1 MWGDPVT
8 RPLPTMPTG
17 RLPLRTGAYWTV
29 TAVVIGEA
37 AVGGTLDLLRMA
49 PFYPV
54 LLDLG
59 YPSYLSTI
67 LGAAKIL
74 AAVVIAAPRLPRL
87 KEWAYAGV
95 LINMVGAMASHLA
108 VHDSLDNLVAP
119 AAFAVLALLS
129 WAARPAS
136 RRL

>member
-1 MWGDPVT
+1 
-8 RPLPTMPTG
+8 MPTTQI
-17 RLPLRTGAYWTV
+17 PVRTGAYWAV

-37 AVGGTLDLLRMA
+37 AIGGTMDLLRMA

-54 LLDLG
+54 LIELG
-59 YPSYLSTI
+59 YLSTI
-67 LGAAKIL
+67 LGAAKV
-74 AAVVIAAPRLPRL
+74 AAAIVIAAPGLPRL

-129 WAARPAS
+129 WASRPAS

>member
-1 MWGDPVT
+1 MTRPVT
-8 RPLPTMPTG
+8 TALPTT
-17 RLPLRTGAYWTV
+17 RLPLRTAAYWAVTTV
-29 TAVVIGEA
+29 VVGEA
-37 AVGGTLDLLRMA
+37 AVGGTMDLLRMA

-54 LLDLG
+54 LIDLG
-59 YPSYLSTI
+59 YPGYLSTI
-67 LGAAKIL
+67 LGTAKVL
-74 AAVVIAAPRLPRL
+74 AAIVIAAPGLPRL

-108 VHDSLDNLVAP
+108 VRDSLGNLVAP

-129 WAARPAS
+129 WASRPAG

>member
-1 MWGDPVT
+1 
-8 RPLPTMPTG
+8 MPTTQIPA
-17 RLPLRTGAYWTV
+17 RAGAYWAV

-37 AVGGTLDLLRMA
+37 AIGGTMDLLRMA

-54 LLDLG
+54 LIDLG
-59 YPSYLSTI
+59 YPGYLSTI
-67 LGAAKIL
+67 LGAAKV
-74 AAVVIAAPRLPRL
+74 AAAIVIAAPGLPRL

-119 AAFAVLALLS
+119 AAFAVLALVS
-129 WAARPAS
+129 WASRPAS

>member
-1 MWGDPVT
+1 VT
-8 RPLPTMPTG
+8 RPLTTTLPGT
-17 RLPLRTGAYWTV
+17 RLPLPTSGYWAA
-29 TAVVIGEA
+29 TAVVVGEA
-37 AVGGTLDLLRMA
+37 AIGGAMDLLRMA

-54 LLDLG
+54 LIDLG

-67 LGAAKIL
+67 LGTAKVL
-74 AAVVIAAPRLPRL
+74 AAVVIAAPSLPRL

-119 AAFAVLALLS
+119 ASFAVLALLS
-129 WAARPAS
+129 WATRPAS

>member
-1 MWGDPVT
+1 VT
-8 RPLPTMPTG
+8 RPMPTTQI
-17 RLPLRTGAYWTV
+17 PVRTGAYWAV

-37 AVGGTLDLLRMA
+37 AIGSTMDLLRMA

-54 LLDLG
+54 LIELG
-59 YPSYLSTI
+59 YPGYLSTI
-67 LGAAKIL
+67 LGAAKV
-74 AAVVIAAPRLPRL
+74 AAAIVIAAPGLPRL

-129 WAARPAS
+129 WASRPAS

>member
-1 MWGDPVT
+1 VN
-8 RPLPTMPTG
+8 RPS
-17 RLPLRTGAYWTV
+17 LRTGAYWAV
-29 TAVVIGEA
+29 TAVVVGEA
-37 AVGGTLDLLRMA
+37 AIGGTMDLLRMA

-54 LLDLG
+54 LLGLG
-59 YPSYLSTI
+59 YPGYLSTI
-67 LGAAKIL
+67 LGAAKVA

-108 VHDSLDNLVAP
+108 VRDSLGNLIAP
-119 AAFAVLALLS
+119 ATFAVFALVS
-129 WAARPAS
+129 WASRPAG

>member
-1 MWGDPVT
+1 MT
-8 RPLPTMPTG
+8 RPMPTTQI
-17 RLPLRTGAYWTV
+17 PVRTGAYWAV

-37 AVGGTLDLLRMA
+37 AIGGTMDLLRMA

-54 LLDLG
+54 LIELG
-59 YPSYLSTI
+59 YPGYLSTI
-67 LGAAKIL
+67 LGAAKV
-74 AAVVIAAPRLPRL
+74 AAAIVIAAPGLPRL

-95 LINMVGAMASHLA
+95 LIHMVGAMASHLA
-108 VHDSLDNLVAP
+108 VHDSLANLVAP

-129 WAARPAS
+129 WASRPAS

>member
-1 MWGDPVT
+1 MT
-8 RPLPTMPTG
+8 RPLTTTLPTT
-17 RLPLRTGAYWTV
+17 RLPLRTAVYWTV
-29 TAVVIGEA
+29 TAVVVGEA
-37 AVGGTLDLLRMA
+37 AIGGAMDLLRMA
-49 PFYPV
+49 PFYP
-54 LLDLG
+54 LLIDLG
-59 YPSYLSTI
+59 YPGYLSTI
-67 LGAAKIL
+67 LGTAKVL

-108 VHDSLDNLVAP
+108 VRDSLDNLVAP

-129 WAARPAS
+129 WASRPPS

>member
-1 MWGDPVT
+1 MRGDPVT
-8 RPLPTMPTG
+8 RPLAATLPP
-17 RLPLRTGAYWTV
+17 LPLRTGAYGTL
-29 TAVVIGEA
+29 TAVVVGEA
-37 AVGGTLDLLRMA
+37 AIGGTMDLLRMA

-59 YPSYLSTI
+59 YPAYLSTI
-67 LGAAKIL
+67 LGGAKIL

-108 VHDSLDNLVAP
+108 VHDSLDNLIAP

-129 WAARPAS
+129 WASRPPS

>member
-1 MWGDPVT
+1 MT
-8 RPLPTMPTG
+8 RPMPTTQI
-17 RLPLRTGAYWTV
+17 PVRTGAYWAV
-29 TAVVIGEA
+29 TAVVIGETA
-37 AVGGTLDLLRMA
+37 IGGTMDLLRMA

-54 LLDLG
+54 LIELG
-59 YPSYLSTI
+59 YPGYLSTI
-67 LGAAKIL
+67 LGAAKV
-74 AAVVIAAPRLPRL
+74 AAAIVIAAPGLPRL

-129 WAARPAS
+129 WASRPAS